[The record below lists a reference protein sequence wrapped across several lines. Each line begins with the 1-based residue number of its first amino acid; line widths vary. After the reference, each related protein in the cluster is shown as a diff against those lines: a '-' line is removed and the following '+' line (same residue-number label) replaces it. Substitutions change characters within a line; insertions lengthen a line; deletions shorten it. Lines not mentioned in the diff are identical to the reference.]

1 MRARLD
7 DTRTAVTGGEAKRSR
22 GHDSPTTCDSV
33 AVPVR
38 RTCVR
43 SYLCTSVHRGDLAA
57 TSSCLSLRL
66 ELQIRGKPWRH
77 RTPAGRARSACPVVR
92 QGAVGRVAVVV
103 ARAGANQIHRV
114 VPASRLR
121 PHQSPDHIER
131 LYLPV
136 DWGPYRS
143 VAPRRWG
150 GSRLVLSATAPGPRR
165 RRGDRH
171 DGANGNATSQS
182 TSCPSESAGRVRSPN
197 TMRVERFGRSVKC
210 KDASLPDWR
219 LGDESGGKRYCHPEN
234 QSLRS
239 ASATKRGVP
248 TGA

>member
-77 RTPAGRARSACPVVR
+77 RTPAGRARSACLVVR

-131 LYLPV
+131 LYLPSTG
-136 DWGPYRS
+136 DRIGRS
-143 VAPRRWG
+143 PPAAGAVP
-150 GSRLVLSATAPGPRR
+150 GSSCRPQHQAHGEDAATGTTAPTGTPPVKALRALPNRPDVSGPPTPC
-165 RRGDRH
+165 G
-171 DGANGNATSQS
+171 
-182 TSCPSESAGRVRSPN
+182 
-197 TMRVERFGRSVKC
+197 
-210 KDASLPDWR
+210 W
-219 LGDESGGKRYCHPEN
+219 
-234 QSLRS
+234 S
-239 ASATKRGVP
+239 ASGEV
-248 TGA
+248 